1 MDIAL
6 LTPKVHCFF
15 DYGNDNDNDNDN
27 DCARK
32 QRFWRFNYSP
42 VLALEFAPGSA
53 EP

>member
-15 DYGNDNDNDNDN
+15 DYGNDNDNDNENDS

-32 QRFWRFNYSP
+32 QRF
-42 VLALEFAPGSA
+42 
-53 EP
+53 